1 METNQQINIT
11 PKDGELVIR
20 HGEAPAIHER
30 KTLQLNGHIGAVL
43 NFAIK
48 RKDRIEPLDTHVTI
62 DEQKRT
68 ITLVTKEQ
76 DADGIIISGK
86 MVEHPY
92 IEELGVNKNKT
103 YLIQSLIKALK
114 LNGRYFKSR
123 IDHATLLD
131 SLSKFQAKTEIEF
144 KDTND
149 YKGSVA
155 QSKIVKVTHDIPL
168 SFSMSIPIFKGELP
182 TEFGVTIEVFPDN
195 STLYCQLISV
205 DLADAMEKTVI
216 ETFAKAEQ
224 ALSEYLILKP

>member
-11 PKDGELVIR
+11 PKDGELIIR
-20 HGEAPAIHER
+20 HGDAARLHER
-30 KTLQLNGHIGAVL
+30 STLSLNGHIGAVL
-43 NFAIK
+43 DFANK
-48 RKDRIEPLDTHVTI
+48 RKDRIDPLDTHVII

-68 ITLVTKEQ
+68 ITIVTKEQ
-76 DADGIIISGK
+76 DADGITITGS

-92 IEELGVNKNKT
+92 ISELGINKNKN
-103 YLIQSLIKALK
+103 YSIQSLIKALK
-114 LNGRYFKSR
+114 LNGRYFNSR
-123 IDHATLLD
+123 MDHATLLD

-168 SFSMSIPIFKGELP
+168 SFSMSIPIFKGESP
-182 TEFGVTIEVFPDN
+182 TTFGVTIEVFPDN
-195 STLYCQLISV
+195 STLSCQLISV

-216 ETFAKAEQ
+216 DAFANANE
-224 ALSEYLILKP
+224 ALSQFLILKP